1 MQGAITS
8 VLSLWHRFTLTR
20 YFAASVIALLF
31 DLAVFWALVVAGL
44 STALASAVGYAA
56 GIVIHWL
63 ISANIV
69 FPGKA
74 RQGGALILQRGLFLG
89 SALLGLG
96 ITVGVVTIA
105 TNVGGE
111 AIFSKALAVFVSFFT
126 VYWVRKLGVFQ

>member
-20 YFAASVIALLF
+20 YFAASVVALVC
-31 DLAVFWALVVAGL
+31 DLAIFWTLVTVGISIAP
-44 STALASAVGYAA
+44 ASAVGYAA
-56 GIVIHWL
+56 GIAIHWL

-74 RQGGALILQRGLFLG
+74 REGAALMVQRGLFVA

-96 ITVGVVTIA
+96 ITVGIVA
-105 TNVGGE
+105 LASAVG
-111 AIFSKALAVFVSFFT
+111 AHAVLAKALAVIVSFAA
-126 VYWVRKLGVFQ
+126 VYAVRKWGVFQ